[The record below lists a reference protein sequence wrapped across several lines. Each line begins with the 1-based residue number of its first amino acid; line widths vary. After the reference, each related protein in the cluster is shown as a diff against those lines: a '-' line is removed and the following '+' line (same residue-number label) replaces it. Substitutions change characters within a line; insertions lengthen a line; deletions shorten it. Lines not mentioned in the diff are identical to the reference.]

1 MGKLNNEMQNH
12 YNDHAPGFDT
22 HAAASASRN
31 ANGLVSMQASF
42 GRMSSTVQSV
52 ADVSVTST
60 SQDQCD
66 LRLGFGAQ
74 KQQIFSSHGQ
84 LRTATVGSPP
94 PSSAKKSSVPTESSQ
109 FGSMDGPKSFPTE
122 HLSLGALQ
130 CLLWC
135 LLHLLSLG
143 AWLNL
148 IMCILLNRQSSQ
160 FTSLVQPISIPPA
173 ESS

>member
-52 ADVSVTST
+52 ADVSMTST

-66 LRLGFGAQ
+66 LQLGFGAQ

-84 LRTATVGSPP
+84 IRTATVGSPP
-94 PSSAKKSSVPTESSQ
+94 PGSSAKKSSVPTESSQ
-109 FGSMDGPKSFPTE
+109 FGSMNGPKSFPT
-122 HLSLGALQ
+122 GT
-130 CLLWC
+130 
-135 LLHLLSLG
+135 
-143 AWLNL
+143 
-148 IMCILLNRQSSQ
+148 SQ
-160 FTSLVQPISIPPA
+160 FGGFAMPTLVPAAPSQFGSMAQPNHVHSAQSPIFSIHKLGSTDFY
-173 ESS
+173 SSC